1 MIMML
6 VHREYGGEMDE
17 KTIGR
22 INELYHKSKAEG
34 LTDEEKEEQ
43 ARLRQ
48 EYILSIRNNMRSQ
61 LNNISVVEPDGSI
74 TDLGEKYGKKKG
86 H

>member
-1 MIMML
+1 
-6 VHREYGGEMDE
+6 MDE
-17 KTIGR
+17 KKIGR

-34 LTDEEKEEQ
+34 LTDVEREEQ
-43 ARLRQ
+43 TRLRQ
-48 EYILSIRNNMRSQ
+48 EYIASIRNNMRSQ
-61 LNNISVVEPDGSI
+61 LDNISVIEPDGSV